1 MSRSPVESTEK
12 QSKNRVMNL
21 DMTLAVIRTIEAEKR
36 THLAEL
42 RTGIGILTIPFSL
55 TTILIATSNYYEI
68 ESVLYFISGLIIG
81 IIVLAI
87 VGGYL
92 VIKALRK
99 IRLADKMRA
108 GIRIASSDYLIMCDE

>member
-36 THLAEL
+36 THLAQL
-42 RTGIGILTIPFSL
+42 RTGKGILTIPFSL
-55 TTILIATSNYYEI
+55 TTILIATSNYYKI
-68 ESVLYFISGLIIG
+68 ESVLYFISGLITG
-81 IIVLAI
+81 IIVLTI

-92 VIKALRK
+92 VVKALRK

-108 GIRIASSDYLIMCDE
+108 GIRITSSDYLIMCDD

>member
-1 MSRSPVESTEK
+1 MSHSPVESTEK
-12 QSKNRVMNL
+12 QSENRVMNL
-21 DMTLAVIRTIEAEKR
+21 NMTLAVIRTIEAEKR

-68 ESVLYFISGLIIG
+68 ESVLYFISGLITG
-81 IIVLAI
+81 IIVLTI

-92 VIKALRK
+92 VVKALRK

-108 GIRIASSDYLIMCDE
+108 GIRIASSDYLIMCDD